1 MLIAAVAL
9 LSLLLGVAVAI
20 VIGVGIL
27 MSQLTDIIK
36 LLSPP
41 GE

>member
-1 MLIAAVAL
+1 MLIAVVAL
-9 LSLLLGVAVAI
+9 LALLLGVVVAI